1 MRLDESFSVAYSIN
15 MPLNVN
21 EPQTNAVVDEIL
33 RLMTSWTPRERIG
46 MFRMWLRGSLS
57 IVHLHVLTVLEAE
70 GPLSMGK
77 LAEAL
82 DVSVASATGI
92 VDRMEQRGLVER
104 RDDEADRRVVHV
116 YPTDAGI
123 GVFREVEEQRRVG
136 LARVLGRMSGRDQK
150 AFLIGLRGMRK
161 AREALAAEADAADA
175 AGATEGATRA
185 ASRAASTG
193 AAR

>member
-15 MPLNVN
+15 VSLNVN
-21 EPQTNAVVDEIL
+21 EPQTNPVVDEIL
-33 RLMTSWTPRERIG
+33 HLMTSWTPRERIG

-57 IVHLHVLTVLEAE
+57 IVHLHVLTVLEVE

-116 YPTDAGI
+116 YPTEAGI

-136 LARVLGRMSGRDQK
+136 LARVLARMSDKEQK
-150 AFLIGLRGMRK
+150 AFLVGVRGMRK
-161 AREALAAEADAADA
+161 ARESIAAEGDA
-175 AGATEGATRA
+175 AGPTVGVAPTA
-185 ASRAASTG
+185 AATG

>member
-15 MPLNVN
+15 VSLNVN

-33 RLMTSWTPRERIG
+33 HLMTSWTPRERIG

-57 IVHLHVLTVLEAE
+57 IVHLHVLTVLEAD

-136 LARVLGRMSGRDQK
+136 LARVLARMSGRDQK

-161 AREALAAEADAADA
+161 ARESLAAEADA
-175 AGATEGATRA
+175 AGATEGATRKG
-185 ASRAASTG
+185 ASPTVASPG

>member
-1 MRLDESFSVAYSIN
+1 MRLDESFSAAYSIN
-15 MPLNVN
+15 VSLNVN
-21 EPQTNAVVDEIL
+21 EPQTNPVVDEIL
-33 RLMTSWTPRERIG
+33 HLMTSWTPRERIG

-57 IVHLHVLTVLEAE
+57 IVHLHVLTVLEVE

-116 YPTDAGI
+116 HPTDAGI
-123 GVFREVEEQRRVG
+123 SVFREVEEQRRVG
-136 LARVLGRMSGRDQK
+136 LARVLARMSGRDQK

-161 AREALAAEADAADA
+161 ARESLAADADAADAADA
-175 AGATEGATRA
+175 AGPAVG
-185 ASRAASTG
+185 ASRTAAPTG